1 MIYVYIQVREGLL
14 SRTRGGIYGGD
25 YPIKGDNR
33 DEFQVMISTHAR
45 KNCGKQEER
54 GLGFPGRVVI
64 RETRVAATGS
74 LR

>member
-1 MIYVYIQVREGLL
+1 MVYVYIQVREGLL

-33 DEFQVMISTHAR
+33 DEFQVMISTHQGR
-45 KNCGKQEER
+45 IVGNRRR